1 MILIPEVR
9 NRVVSTFLS
18 KKQRARDVQ
27 KLDRLFAVL
36 RPRSYEQKI
45 PHGSSGDSLSQ
56 EEPQSLSLQIPNYD
70 QLIPHLYPMNT
81 RDPAIKTYQSQDIAL
96 KNLALSLLKIKIL
109 EHNISVYRRSI
120 YDINNFDFNYLSK
133 ISPGT
138 QSPPPS
144 RNITLLVQ
152 DPNTYSLRVTPKTI
166 PKLLIQFI
174 KSNNLTGL
182 ANLSTWTGHVPSKV
196 RSTLDHHTLLILLGE
211 LIRANSPWPQ
221 QLQLLEH
228 IVNDRILNPMA
239 THNDNDKRD
248 GPIFKFLHTH
258 AHTKHRRGRCDGK
271 EKKWR
276 RGVKGGG
283 TS

>member
-1 MILIPEVR
+1 MNSTMIIIPEVR

-36 RPRSYEQKI
+36 RPRSNEQI
-45 PHGSSGDSLSQ
+45 SYRPSGEQ
-56 EEPQSLSLQIPNYD
+56 QPLSLQIPNYN

-81 RDPAIKTYQSQDIAL
+81 RDPVIKTYQSQDIAL

-133 ISPGT
+133 INPGV
-138 QSPPPS
+138 QSSQSSLS
-144 RNITLLVQ
+144 RITLLVQ

-166 PKLLIQFI
+166 PKLLRQFL

-248 GPIFKFLHTH
+248 GP
-258 AHTKHRRGRCDGK
+258 
-271 EKKWR
+271 
-276 RGVKGGG
+276 
-283 TS
+283 

>member
-9 NRVVSTFLS
+9 NRVVTSFLS

-81 RDPAIKTYQSQDIAL
+81 RDPAVTTYQSQDIAL

-109 EHNISVYRRSI
+109 EHNITVYRRSI

-144 RNITLLVQ
+144 HNITLLVQ

-166 PKLLIQFI
+166 PKLLIQFM
-174 KSNNLTGL
+174 KGNNLTGL

-211 LIRANSPWPQ
+211 LIRANSHSPQ

-228 IVNDRILNPMA
+228 VVSNRILNPMSSA
-239 THNDNDKRD
+239 QQ
-248 GPIFKFLHTH
+248 
-258 AHTKHRRGRCDGK
+258 
-271 EKKWR
+271 
-276 RGVKGGG
+276 
-283 TS
+283 

>member
-1 MILIPEVR
+1 
-9 NRVVSTFLS
+9 
-18 KKQRARDVQ
+18 
-27 KLDRLFAVL
+27 
-36 RPRSYEQKI
+36 
-45 PHGSSGDSLSQ
+45 
-56 EEPQSLSLQIPNYD
+56 
-70 QLIPHLYPMNT
+70 MNT
-81 RDPAIKTYQSQDIAL
+81 RDPVIKTYQSQDIAL

-133 ISPGT
+133 INPGV
-138 QSPPPS
+138 QSSQSSLS
-144 RNITLLVQ
+144 RITLLVQ

-166 PKLLIQFI
+166 PKLLRQFL

-228 IVNDRILNPMA
+228 IINDRILNPMA

-248 GPIFKFLHTH
+248 GL
-258 AHTKHRRGRCDGK
+258 
-271 EKKWR
+271 
-276 RGVKGGG
+276 
-283 TS
+283 

>member
-1 MILIPEVR
+1 
-9 NRVVSTFLS
+9 
-18 KKQRARDVQ
+18 
-27 KLDRLFAVL
+27 
-36 RPRSYEQKI
+36 
-45 PHGSSGDSLSQ
+45 
-56 EEPQSLSLQIPNYD
+56 
-70 QLIPHLYPMNT
+70 MNT

-133 ISPGT
+133 INPGVHSS
-138 QSPPPS
+138 QSPRLSS
-144 RNITLLVQ
+144 RITLLVQ

-166 PKLLIQFI
+166 PKLLRQFL

-211 LIRANSPWPQ
+211 LIRANSPCPQ

-239 THNDNDKRD
+239 THNDNDNDKRD
-248 GPIFKFLHTH
+248 GP
-258 AHTKHRRGRCDGK
+258 
-271 EKKWR
+271 
-276 RGVKGGG
+276 
-283 TS
+283 